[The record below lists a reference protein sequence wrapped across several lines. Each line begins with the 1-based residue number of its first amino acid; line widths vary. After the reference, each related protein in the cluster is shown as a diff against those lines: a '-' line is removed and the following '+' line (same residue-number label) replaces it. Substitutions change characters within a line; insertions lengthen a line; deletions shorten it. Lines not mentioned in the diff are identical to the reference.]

1 MYPRKF
7 RGWKKHADFFIIDTV
22 VLHLA
27 LVLAYAL
34 NTGSWLYASRNYRIL
49 AWIVLA
55 SNAFIF
61 LAFYTMENVLK
72 RGFFVELVETV
83 KHCGG
88 VLIMTIVVLFLLRRT
103 DRYSGA
109 ILFVT
114 FLLHI
119 AFGYSSRLCWKW
131 IVINYREHVGPKR
144 QVLAL
149 LEAETAEKAIEQ
161 LDENIT
167 KDYEIIGIVLNK
179 KDGRNLIGGVPVV
192 ATLEDAAAY
201 IIRKSVDSMYVD
213 CSAEDPAVAELIK
226 ACMKMGI
233 PIHYRMP
240 IVYGL
245 GTKSIVEQIGG
256 ETVLTYS
263 LKYTTPS
270 EQAAKRALDI
280 AGGLVG
286 SLIALLLILII
297 GPMIKKASPGPI
309 LYAQE
314 RVGRNGRRFK
324 MYKLRSMYPDADARK
339 QELMAQNR
347 IADGRMFKLDFD
359 PRVIGNEIL
368 PDGTY
373 KTGIGDFIRRTSLDE
388 FPQFFNVL
396 AGEMSLV
403 GTRPPTVDE
412 WRTYEYHHRARL
424 ACKPGITGLW
434 QVSGR
439 SEITDF
445 EEVVK
450 LDTQYILNWSFG
462 MDLRILLKT
471 VIVVLRGRGAL

>member
-1 MYPRKF
+1 MYHRKL
-7 RGWKKHADFFIIDTV
+7 RGWAKHADFFIIDT
-22 VLHLA
+22 LA
-27 LVLAYAL
+27 LLVALALAYAL
-34 NTGSWLYASRNYRIL
+34 NFGSWLLATRNYRIL
-49 AWIVLA
+49 TAIA
-55 SNAFIF
+55 IACNAFVF
-61 LAFYTMENVLK
+61 LAFNTMHNVLK
-72 RGFFVELVETV
+72 RGFYIEFRETIRHGALVFMLV
-83 KHCGG
+83 
-88 VLIMTIVVLFLLRRT
+88 IVILFLFRRIG
-103 DRYSGA
+103 RYSGPV
-109 ILFVT
+109 LFVT
-114 FLLHI
+114 LLLHS
-119 AFGYSSRLCWKW
+119 AFSYSSRLVWKW
-131 IVINYREHVGPKR
+131 VVLYHQERKGFRE
-144 QVLAL
+144 QILAL
-149 LEAETAEKAIEQ
+149 LDARTAEDTIER
-161 LDENIT
+161 LNESLT
-167 KDYEIIGIVLNK
+167 KDYDIIGIVLNEA
-179 KDGRNLIGGVPVV
+179 REWIEIGGVPIV
-192 ATLEDAAAY
+192 ASLDDAAAF
-201 IIRKSVDSMYVD
+201 IIRKSVDSIYVD
-213 CSAEDPAVAELIK
+213 CPVTDPKVSELIST
-226 ACMKMGI
+226 CMKMGI
-233 PIHYRMP
+233 PIRYHMP
-240 IVYGL
+240 IVYGA
-245 GTKSIVEQIGG
+245 GAKSSVEKIGG
-256 ETVLTYS
+256 EAVLTYS
-263 LKYTTPS
+263 LNYATPG
-270 EQAAKRALDI
+270 EQAAKRLLDI

-309 LYAQE
+309 LYVQE